1 VFSASSLS
9 LTLLPFRGC
18 ACRSAGL
25 SIRPLLALA
34 SVLAAAL
41 SLLICRVPRRWGVF
55 GGLFKLPASVS
66 TLSLPGRGVG
76 RLALRLARVG
86 LLSLI
91 SAVVSATVG
100 WSGIFRARCRR
111 AWSGCFRASP
121 AWTGLAAWLYRAR
134 HPRWLPRLV
143 ETRPRLALRR
153 PRWLRFADSYAC
165 LEHAHRPLQWRR
177 PRRQVQC
184 AGPGAAAFCWFI
196 HLRFGNGTLRACGWA
211 RAKLPG
217 YRDGS
222 GRRTTNDRT
231 RWRQTDR
238 ICGCFG
244 STDEVTFL

>member
-9 LTLLPFRGC
+9 LTLLPFRRC

-41 SLLICRVPRRWGVF
+41 SLLICRVPGRGGVS

-91 SAVVSATVG
+91 SAVVSATAG

-111 AWSGCFRASP
+111 AWSCCFRASP
-121 AWTGLAAWLYRAR
+121 AWTGLQLLAR
-134 HPRWLPRLV
+134 SIWVPAF
-143 ETRPRLALRR
+143 TTLATPGGVVIRG
-153 PRWLRFADSYAC
+153 C
-165 LEHAHRPLQWRR
+165 WRR
-177 PRRQVQC
+177 GPGWRY
-184 AGPGAAAFCWFI
+184 AGPGRCVLLILILAFI
-196 HLRFGNGTLRACGWA
+196 TLTA
-211 RAKLPG
+211 RCSGVGLPG
-217 YRDGS
+217 R
-222 GRRTTNDRT
+222 
-231 RWRQTDR
+231 
-238 ICGCFG
+238 
-244 STDEVTFL
+244 